1 MRIGEAKL
9 SMDPSTMIHTIVN
22 IRVFL
27 PRIDYF
33 KMKTVSVSIGD
44 SKGQKH
50 LENLMNEFLTC
61 FKDADNVMFVKTY
74 SAREKYDK
82 NASSYYLYKTYRQN
96 HSNCVYVAR
105 FGVAKDKITGFTK
118 QGYSVLILG
127 AGDICNLAYEF
138 KE

>member
-33 KMKTVSVSIGD
+33 TMKTVSVSIGD

-50 LENLMNEFLTC
+50 LENLMNGFL
-61 FKDADNVMFVKTY
+61 NI
-74 SAREKYDK
+74 
-82 NASSYYLYKTYRQN
+82 YKHILN
-96 HSNCVYVAR
+96 
-105 FGVAKDKITGFTK
+105 
-118 QGYSVLILG
+118 LI
-127 AGDICNLAYEF
+127 YPF
-138 KE
+138 SH